1 MGPRGNPRKPENPR
15 GNPRK
20 PENPRGN
27 PRKLSAIVPPT
38 DSMKV
43 PENTDVLLTVTVT
56 EPELALDGNGAK
68 ADLDLPRKARKPE
81 NPRRKARKAKRPRG
95 DPRKARKPR
104 SLRSHAESPRK
115 ARRKAESPR
124 KARRKAESPRKAR
137 RKPRSPRE
145 RNPRRRVEN
154 AEESYD
160 QVVTTPLLR
169 TFSKKNEVE

>member
-1 MGPRGNPRKPENPR
+1 MGRGNPRKPN
-15 GNPRK
+15 
-20 PENPRGN
+20 
-27 PRKLSAIVPPT
+27 AIVPPT

-56 EPELALDGNGAK
+56 VPELALDGNGAK

-124 KARRKAESPRKAR
+124 KARRKPESPRKARRKARSPRKARRKAESPRKAR